1 MVRFLFWWR
10 DTATIQKQN
19 SKHIKAYKM
28 FSEKPT
34 LSWPGVRWWCFS
46 TPSLVF
52 IARGYCGL
60 RSGAT
65 GITAVALAFVRH
77 REVKLFGLCRT
88 AQKMNDKKNCS
99 ICQKSMTINVRASSR
114 IQKSIEIQKNKFAS
128 PFGVSCWEHCSA
140 INQSICKSVKSIKLV
155 LIVPVSSIPF
165 SLVTVVWD
173 VLVLKGFLF
182 STLKDNLED
191 HGRVACWTDVTVHW
205 MLALIN
211 KMTVDVC
218 PVTRKNRYLKISM

>member
-1 MVRFLFWWR
+1 
-10 DTATIQKQN
+10 
-19 SKHIKAYKM
+19 M

-34 LSWPGVRWWCFS
+34 LSWPEVRWWCFS

-77 REVKLFGLCRT
+77 REVNYLGFVGQPK
-88 AQKMNDKKNCS
+88 KWMIKKNKKLQHLS
-99 ICQKSMTINVRASSR
+99 EIDDHRRSPFF
-114 IQKSIEIQKNKFAS
+114 QKSIKIQKIKFAS

-155 LIVPVSSIPF
+155 LIVPISSIPF